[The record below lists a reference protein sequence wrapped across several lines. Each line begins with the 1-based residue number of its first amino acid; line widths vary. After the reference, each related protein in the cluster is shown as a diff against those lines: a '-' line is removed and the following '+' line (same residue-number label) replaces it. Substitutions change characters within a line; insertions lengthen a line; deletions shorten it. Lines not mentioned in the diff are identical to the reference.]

1 MNDKKWIYP
10 ITEGEL
16 NSMATSKAQQK
27 AQNKWIAKAYDRI
40 NLTVPK
46 GQKDLIQAHAEAQG
60 ESTNGFINRAI
71 SETMERDGK
80 PKTDWQ
86 RRETPY
92 NENTRWIEMWD
103 EKDLQAID
111 EIFAHR
117 MNVIL
122 ESAIMPKFN
131 LLAENQKTMM
141 ETRIPEDD
149 FEDLKEDVQMLRAI
163 VRKHSQEIKELKR
176 AWLGVTE

>member
-1 MNDKKWIYP
+1 
-10 ITEGEL
+10 
-16 NSMATSKAQQK
+16 
-27 AQNKWIAKAYDRI
+27 
-40 NLTVPK
+40 
-46 GQKDLIQAHAEAQG
+46 
-60 ESTNGFINRAI
+60 
-71 SETMERDGK
+71 
-80 PKTDWQ
+80 
-86 RRETPY
+86 
-92 NENTRWIEMWD
+92 
-103 EKDLQAID
+103 
-111 EIFAHR
+111 

>member
-1 MNDKKWIYP
+1 M
-10 ITEGEL
+10 L
-16 NSMATSKAQQK
+16 
-27 AQNKWIAKAYDRI
+27 
-40 NLTVPK
+40 
-46 GQKDLIQAHAEAQG
+46 
-60 ESTNGFINRAI
+60 
-71 SETMERDGK
+71 
-80 PKTDWQ
+80 
-86 RRETPY
+86 
-92 NENTRWIEMWD
+92 D

-131 LLAENQKTMM
+131 LLAENQKNMM

-176 AWLGVTE
+176 A

>member
-1 MNDKKWIYP
+1 M
-10 ITEGEL
+10 L
-16 NSMATSKAQQK
+16 
-27 AQNKWIAKAYDRI
+27 
-40 NLTVPK
+40 
-46 GQKDLIQAHAEAQG
+46 
-60 ESTNGFINRAI
+60 
-71 SETMERDGK
+71 
-80 PKTDWQ
+80 
-86 RRETPY
+86 
-92 NENTRWIEMWD
+92 D

-149 FEDLKEDVQMLRAI
+149 F
-163 VRKHSQEIKELKR
+163 
-176 AWLGVTE
+176 

>member
-1 MNDKKWIYP
+1 M
-10 ITEGEL
+10 L
-16 NSMATSKAQQK
+16 
-27 AQNKWIAKAYDRI
+27 
-40 NLTVPK
+40 
-46 GQKDLIQAHAEAQG
+46 
-60 ESTNGFINRAI
+60 
-71 SETMERDGK
+71 
-80 PKTDWQ
+80 
-86 RRETPY
+86 
-92 NENTRWIEMWD
+92 D

-149 FEDLKEDVQMLRAI
+149 FEDVKEDVQMLRAI

-176 AWLGVTE
+176 A

>member
-1 MNDKKWIYP
+1 M
-10 ITEGEL
+10 L
-16 NSMATSKAQQK
+16 
-27 AQNKWIAKAYDRI
+27 
-40 NLTVPK
+40 
-46 GQKDLIQAHAEAQG
+46 
-60 ESTNGFINRAI
+60 
-71 SETMERDGK
+71 
-80 PKTDWQ
+80 
-86 RRETPY
+86 
-92 NENTRWIEMWD
+92 D

-131 LLAENQKTMM
+131 LLAENQETMM

-176 AWLGVTE
+176 A